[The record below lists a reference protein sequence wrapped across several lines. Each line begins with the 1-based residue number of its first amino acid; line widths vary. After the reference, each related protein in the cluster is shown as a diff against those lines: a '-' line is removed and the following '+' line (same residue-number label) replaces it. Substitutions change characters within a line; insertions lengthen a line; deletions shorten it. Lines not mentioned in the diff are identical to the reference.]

1 MIDAPVYSSGDE
13 GVTEP
18 VLLRPYLPE
27 HPAPGTSPSEFG
39 VLKLVVNGRG
49 AVESVRL
56 QSPSNRYHD
65 RFWVS
70 AAKTWRF
77 QPALKD
83 GLPVKFLKSIVI
95 TDRSLSDPQ

>member
-1 MIDAPVYSSGDE
+1 
-13 GVTEP
+13 
-18 VLLRPYLPE
+18 
-27 HPAPGTSPSEFG
+27 

-83 GLPVKFLKSIVI
+83 GRPVKFLKSIVI
-95 TDRSLSDPQ
+95 TDLPLADPQ

>member
-1 MIDAPVYSSGDE
+1 
-13 GVTEP
+13 
-18 VLLRPYLPE
+18 
-27 HPAPGTSPSEFG
+27 

-70 AAKTWRF
+70 VAKTWRF

-83 GLPVKFLKSIVI
+83 GHPVKFLKSIVI
-95 TDRSLSDPQ
+95 TDPPLSDPQ